1 MINLKGKLQNPFDFF
16 KMPDFF
22 WIFFIWLAH
31 KYHMVFSL
39 EELVNSTVIIDH
51 SNMLKPYMEG
61 LILSVLHVP
70 PEKHPTEN
78 GVIAG
83 KF

>member
-1 MINLKGKLQNPFDFF
+1 MTDAPYLAPG
-16 KMPDFF
+16 
-22 WIFFIWLAH
+22 IWLAH
-31 KYHMVFSL
+31 LLVEIPRCF
-39 EELVNSTVIIDH
+39 ELPRNWSIQLRFIIDY
-51 SNMLKPYMEG
+51 SNRLRPYMEV

-83 KF
+83 RIK

>member
-1 MINLKGKLQNPFDFF
+1 M
-16 KMPDFF
+16 
-22 WIFFIWLAH
+22 
-31 KYHMVFSL
+31 L
-39 EELVNSTVIIDH
+39 E
-51 SNMLKPYMEG
+51 PYMEV

-83 KF
+83 KLQSHKPVLETQQVLFHAHVHSIDRRSRNGYDHLE